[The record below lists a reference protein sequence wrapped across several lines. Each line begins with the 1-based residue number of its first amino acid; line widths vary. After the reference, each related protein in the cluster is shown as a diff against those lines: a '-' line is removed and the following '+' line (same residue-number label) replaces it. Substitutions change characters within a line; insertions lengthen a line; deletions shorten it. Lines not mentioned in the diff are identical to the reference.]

1 MVAPRAP
8 RRLRARALERTPAYH
23 VAARAPRASPVPRPL
38 AYNREKRLVQS
49 GDFQRAFQQGS
60 RARGSILLVVARRN
74 GLPGTR
80 LGLSIGKVVW
90 KSAVKRN
97 RVRRIFRESFRL
109 SYPELPL
116 GFDLVLVAASPKLE
130 PELSATCSEL
140 VALARKAAR
149 RFDEKAAG
157 APAPE
162 TRAGPKS
169 KFKSTGPTTAPPARP
184 STGPSSPRS
193 PP

>member
-1 MVAPRAP
+1 MA
-8 RRLRARALERTPAYH
+8 
-23 VAARAPRASPVPRPL
+23 RPL
-38 AYNREKRLVQS
+38 AYDREKRLVAT

-97 RVRRIFRESFRL
+97 RVRRIFREAFRL
-109 SYPELPL
+109 SYPELPA

-130 PELSATCSEL
+130 PELAATRGEL
-140 VALARKAAR
+140 VSLARKAAR

-157 APAPE
+157 APGPE
-162 TRAGPKS
+162 SAAR
-169 KFKSTGPTTAPPARP
+169 PARAKKKP
-184 STGPSSPRS
+184 
-193 PP
+193 

>member
-1 MVAPRAP
+1 MVA
-8 RRLRARALERTPAYH
+8 LRPGRGAAYH
-23 VAARAPRASPVPRPL
+23 GGIAVFRANALARPL
-38 AYNREKRLVQS
+38 AYDREKRLVRT

-109 SYPELPL
+109 SYPELPP

-130 PELSATCSEL
+130 PELEATRSEL
-140 VALARKAAR
+140 VSLARKAAR

-157 APAPE
+157 I
-162 TRAGPKS
+162 
-169 KFKSTGPTTAPPARP
+169 APPE
-184 STGPSSPRS
+184 SGPRAPRKAK
-193 PP
+193 

>member
-1 MVAPRAP
+1 LCA
-8 RRLRARALERTPAYH
+8 RRLKQAADDIAGRAIELGVRWRSRAN
-23 VAARAPRASPVPRPL
+23 SPGTLDPIVPRPL
-38 AYNREKRLVQS
+38 AYDRPKRLVRT

-74 GLPGTR
+74 GLEGTR

-109 SYPELPL
+109 SYPELPV
-116 GFDLVLVAASPKLE
+116 GFDLVLVAAAPKLS
-130 PELSATCSEL
+130 PELEPTRREL

-149 RFDEKAAG
+149 RYDEKVALAEETT
-157 APAPE
+157 PATTSGRA
-162 TRAGPKS
+162 TR
-169 KFKSTGPTTAPPARP
+169 PP
-184 STGPSSPRS
+184 GPRS
-193 PP
+193 AP